1 MFHPTGDGADYPYEI
16 DEHNW
21 IGYKIWIPGDFPS
34 KWLADGDRTVH
45 HFGFQNEG
53 NIWIGGDKAG
63 PVYVV
68 TRAYRSADTVKGM
81 DDDFV
86 AEEQAIPM
94 PAGRR
99 VSVVYHVVR
108 KRDDHGLI
116 ELWIDGRKK
125 VEMRGRTASDPTAVG
140 QSRDGRNT
148 ARWKIGLYWGP
159 INRPVD
165 FTIYLDDM
173 KHARGADGYA
183 LVDPTR
189 RSNLTV
195 ASANPAA
202 GPFATAGLLY
212 ENTFETGWNSPSA
225 TVFKCVELQHE
236 PGRYVRQT
244 AVVRSGWYAARILN
258 QGGNK
263 VICTIDKN
271 KHRAEIA
278 TERVVSNEEGVEHWY
293 GFSHYFPSNEGAL
306 PTPGRGHI
314 IWQTKHGS
322 DGPEFEMQFRSDRKV
337 TLGMQAGDP
346 FTDYA
351 LFGRNGIPVALDMWH
366 DWVIR
371 QKRSWSGHGVLQIW
385 HNGVEITNL
394 PDTKGN
400 TGRPSN
406 RDYMEIHTGSYY
418 GTATSEPDYVIYMDN
433 VRYAAGAGGYSLV
446 DPSR

>member
-1 MFHPTGDGADYPYEI
+1 
-16 DEHNW
+16 
-21 IGYKIWIPGDFPS
+21 
-34 KWLADGDRTVH
+34 
-45 HFGFQNEG
+45 
-53 NIWIGGDKAG
+53 
-63 PVYVV
+63 
-68 TRAYRSADTVKGM
+68 
-81 DDDFV
+81 
-86 AEEQAIPM
+86 
-94 PAGRR
+94 
-99 VSVVYHVVR
+99 
-108 KRDDHGLI
+108 
-116 ELWIDGRKK
+116 
-125 VEMRGRTASDPTAVG
+125 
-140 QSRDGRNT
+140 
-148 ARWKIGLYWGP
+148 
-159 INRPVD
+159 
-165 FTIYLDDM
+165 
-173 KHARGADGYA
+173 
-183 LVDPTR
+183 
-189 RSNLTV
+189 
-195 ASANPAA
+195 
-202 GPFATAGLLY
+202 
-212 ENTFETGWNSPSA
+212 
-225 TVFKCVELQHE
+225 
-236 PGRYVRQT
+236 
-244 AVVRSGWYAARILN
+244 
-258 QGGNK
+258 